1 MTGNTSNQLVVDI
14 SGRRAVPP
22 VERRA
27 GAFAYGGP
35 AARMGFVPG
44 EGSVQQGLG
53 SVLQTLVGE
62 VVSVGVAGRSCT
74 TSGRPCGPRLGEHH
88 CTTSQGRDDAAP
100 AK

>member
-62 VVSVGVAGRSCT
+62 VVSVGVSANT
-74 TSGRPCGPRLGEHH
+74 TA
-88 CTTSQGRDDAAP
+88 QP
-100 AK
+100 AKGAMTQHQPNPTQCSP